1 MRQITFKSLQLKM
14 LCLKFDPCP
23 ITRAT
28 DDMPA
33 LAELRAIRGVLE
45 AAVRYALDL

>member
-1 MRQITFKSLQLKM
+1 
-14 LCLKFDPCP
+14 
-23 ITRAT
+23 
-28 DDMPA
+28 MPA

>member
-1 MRQITFKSLQLKM
+1 MAATAVEAW
-14 LCLKFDPCP
+14 DEVCP
-23 ITRAT
+23 AQC
-28 DDMPA
+28 A